1 MDDLSTNLG
10 GTAPTTNDG
19 ADVVVTGGAANGEG
33 GANSG
38 GIALN
43 QVKIMSQSDA
53 QAAVDVVDRSL
64 EQIAAGRAKL
74 GAISNRLTHNIDN
87 QTSSAMLTNQAH
99 GRVVDSNM
107 ATESTSL
114 AQDMI
119 LSRAGQQAIN
129 MATQRQLTVL
139 TLLETV

>member
-1 MDDLSTNLG
+1 M
-10 GTAPTTNDG
+10 
-19 ADVVVTGGAANGEG
+19 
-33 GANSG
+33 
-38 GIALN
+38 
-43 QVKIMSQSDA
+43 
-53 QAAVDVVDRSL
+53 DRSL

-99 GRVVDSNM
+99 GRIVDSNM

>member
-1 MDDLSTNLG
+1 
-10 GTAPTTNDG
+10 
-19 ADVVVTGGAANGEG
+19 
-33 GANSG
+33 
-38 GIALN
+38 
-43 QVKIMSQSDA
+43 MSQSDA

-87 QTSSAMLTNQAH
+87 QTSSSMLTNQAH